1 MDTGAWHVQ
10 AGKTVDTGGR
20 VPRTKAEKVVASLLR
35 DLYPGY
41 TRVSGGGVTCTYSA
55 VID

>member
-20 VPRTKAEKVVASLLR
+20 VPRTKAEKVVASLLG

-41 TRVSGGGVTCTYSA
+41 TRVSGGGVTCTYSV